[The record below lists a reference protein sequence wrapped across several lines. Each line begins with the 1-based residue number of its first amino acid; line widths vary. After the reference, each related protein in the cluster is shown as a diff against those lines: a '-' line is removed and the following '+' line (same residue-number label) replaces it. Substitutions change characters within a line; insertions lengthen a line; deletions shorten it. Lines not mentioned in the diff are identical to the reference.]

1 MGERVVVGRATPV
14 EPIDDRGS
22 GGGSSG
28 GVGAAASAEPLNYG
42 RADRAGN
49 AWRWSRAWGAA
60 LLEAVR
66 RLGGLLMGALGGG
79 QRVLFALGLGC
90 VLGGIGI
97 CLDTSP
103 RGTSDGGFWMF
114 IGGLLIG
121 LTVRVPLRNGVGS

>member
-14 EPIDDRGS
+14 EPIDDQGGVGGGGVGS
-22 GGGSSG
+22 GGR
-28 GVGAAASAEPLNYG
+28 AASTEPLNYG

-90 VLGGIGI
+90 LLGGIGI
-97 CLDTSP
+97 CLDSSP
-103 RGTSDGGFWMF
+103 RGTSDGAFWMF

-121 LTVRVPLRNGVGS
+121 LTVRVPLREA